1 MQWFCSFDGISRQKF
16 RPGKAYLR
24 TGRICPATEQ
34 LSGDAAGGFNTES
47 FLDGLDAQAVI
58 KKLDEFATQVAPAAE
73 ADKNTIA
80 GSSEDFSNAGTNLGS
95 TLVSGIT
102 DAGDGSGMTGLCNGM
117 IAQIRSFEGRFK
129 SAGLYL
135 GTGLVNGL
143 KNSQA
148 LAVAAAGALARAM
161 LAKIRSVF
169 NEHSPS
175 KETELD
181 GFYLVKGLANGVT
194 KNTRIATCSVEGMGD
209 SVLKSMGR
217 TITTLSD
224 AMNMD
229 FNEDLVIR
237 PVVDFSNVTTG
248 ARTINGTAFFK
259 IGDTTYTFNDINVSY
274 DTSNWS
280 SDTVW
285 NSKSVCLCSSDYIDF
300 MDAWIAN
307 GITSIKVRLKGNKHS
322 VDFYFPEE
330 AQADTLLM
338 FQNFKDAGG
347 YALLPTYTK

>member
-1 MQWFCSFDGISRQKF
+1 M
-16 RPGKAYLR
+16 
-24 TGRICPATEQ
+24 
-34 LSGDAAGGFNTES
+34 SGDAAGGFNTES

-117 IAQIRSFEGRFK
+117 IAQIRSFGGRFK

-194 KNTRIATCSVEGMGD
+194 KNTRIATGSVEGMGD

-248 ARTINGTAFFK
+248 ARTINGMLSSRRSLSVDA
-259 IGDTTYTFNDINVSY
+259 SY
-274 DTSNWS
+274 DGAVRNARSMTESRK
-280 SDTVW
+280 VQ
-285 NSKSVCLCSSDYIDF
+285 
-300 MDAWIAN
+300 N
-307 GITSIKVRLKGNKHS
+307 GKQFDQS
-322 VDFYFPEE
+322 VDNSSSSAVNVTGNTFYIRDDQDVHNLASEL
-330 AQADTLLM
+330 ASMSNRYQRALG
-338 FQNFKDAGG
+338 KG
-347 YALLPTYTK
+347 Y